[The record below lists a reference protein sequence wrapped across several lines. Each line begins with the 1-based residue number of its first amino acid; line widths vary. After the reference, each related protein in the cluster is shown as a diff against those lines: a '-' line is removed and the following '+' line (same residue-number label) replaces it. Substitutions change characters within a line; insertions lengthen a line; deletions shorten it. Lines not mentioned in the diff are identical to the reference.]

1 MNENMEK
8 KKKGESRIK
17 LLCRLFVSFAKIGVM
32 TFGGGL
38 AMLPMLERELVEGR
52 KWVTHEEILD
62 YYAVGQ
68 CTPGIIA
75 VNTAT
80 FVGYKQSKVLGAI
93 SATLGM
99 VFPSLVIISV
109 IAAVLSNF
117 ADIPAVQHAFA
128 GIRIAVCALITV
140 AVIKL
145 AKSNVRSLVQILIA
159 VAAFVVIAVFGAS
172 PVVVVVGSA
181 VTGLVLGGF
190 GLIGKK
196 KNKEEKK

>member
-1 MNENMEK
+1 MSKNEKQPN
-8 KKKGESRIK
+8 RLK
-17 LLCRLFVSFAKIGVM
+17 LLCQLFISFAKIGVM

-38 AMLPMLERELVEGR
+38 AMLPMLERELVENK
-52 KWVTHEEILD
+52 KWVKTEEILD

-93 SATLGM
+93 AATIGV
-99 VFPSLVIISV
+99 VFPSVVIIAA

-128 GIRIAVCALITV
+128 GIRIAVCALITS

-145 AKSNVRSLVQILIA
+145 AKSNVKSLVQILIA

-172 PVVVVVGSA
+172 PVVVVIGSA
-181 VTGLVLGGF
+181 VAGLVLGKF
-190 GLIGKK
+190 GLVGKK
-196 KNKEEKK
+196 KEGEKK

>member
-1 MNENMEK
+1 MKENQTK
-8 KKKGESRIK
+8 PSRLK
-17 LLCRLFVSFAKIGVM
+17 LLVSLFVSFAKIGVM

-38 AMLPMLERELVEGR
+38 AMLPMLERELVENK
-52 KWVTHEEILD
+52 KWVKSEEILD

-75 VNTAT
+75 INTAT
-80 FVGYKQSKVLGAI
+80 FVGYKQSKLLGAI
-93 SATLGM
+93 FSTAGM
-99 VFPSLVIISV
+99 VFPSLVIVSV

-128 GIRIAVCALITV
+128 GIRIAVCALIAS

-145 AKSNVRSLVQILIA
+145 AKSNVKSLVQIIIA
-159 VAAFVVIAVFGAS
+159 VAAFVIIAVFGAS
-172 PVVVVVGSA
+172 PVVVVIGSA
-181 VTGLVLGGF
+181 VAGLVLGRF

-196 KNKEEKK
+196 KEGEKK